1 VGEGSRCRLAARH
14 RHATSRHAGAQAA
27 RRTRF
32 SASKLPIRHGTPR
45 AKRPPPPPRG
55 GCVQTMDD
63 DGAGTRGDRP
73 SPTKSAQGR
82 DRGEPRKRF
91 RMTWG
96 AQTQAMVVVAAARRT
111 GRPRRGW
118 QQGVEARAHRARRA
132 GNGGVNRDVVA
143 GWLLRG

>member
-1 VGEGSRCRLAARH
+1 MWGGAWWVGEGSRCRLAARH

-91 RMTWG
+91 RMTWRKTLWTNKRK
-96 AQTQAMVVVAAARRT
+96 QWWWS
-111 GRPRRGW
+111 PRRVAPAAPAAG
-118 QQGVEARAHRARRA
+118 GNRVSKRAHTERA
-132 GNGGVNRDVVA
+132 GPEMVG
-143 GWLLRG
+143 